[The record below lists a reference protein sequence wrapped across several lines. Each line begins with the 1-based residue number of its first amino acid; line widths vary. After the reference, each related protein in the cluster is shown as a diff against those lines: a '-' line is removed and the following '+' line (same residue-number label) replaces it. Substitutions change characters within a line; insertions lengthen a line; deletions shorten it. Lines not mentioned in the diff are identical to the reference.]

1 MSSSTSSLVLSRQK
15 SNPYAS
21 LIASRRPAPAPVD
34 VDFTVRLSVW
44 QRGSRQTNSQL
55 ADLISVILQ
64 KIHERSESPNSWTA
78 TPLPR
83 SIDPAGLW
91 PQPTQVDI
99 SCRIMNILPP
109 ISSCQQE
116 DRWEDHK
123 GLVDFLFE
131 HFQAHMSVRDYVK
144 SIYSDRLIGF
154 ALNYPAIP
162 NGETS
167 YNRLDIQ
174 EFHLPE
180 IKKWEIFKTKIVQTK
195 FYHGP
200 LLTLN
205 RVTEVVKAYKEMTQM
220 IPNGIFPNSNANT
233 GLATGKI
240 PLLKDLDRSSV
251 DDLVHQYTPPVVR
264 CMEEVLDALENM
276 AMDTK
281 SREPCP
287 RQTCDVLSKIYQLK
301 RSTPALTGVLL
312 LLADKKA
319 QQKCIWGTIAVSSIS
334 TLVVGGILFCAA
346 PVAAPVAALTGSAM
360 GSTAVVSTSV
370 GAAVA
375 ETAALTATRA
385 GLSYGVALKTMA
397 GGAAAVEAGSSMTFI
412 KYIKESQSNNT
423 LTINQKIN
431 KGLET
436 IVYYIALC
444 FLKSNGIANP
454 HSDDDQ
460 LTEILMKLY
469 GRRPTQIAKKHY
481 RAAYLHNLVE
491 NLAKNFRQ
499 VIVRLQKLG
508 YAHLENME
516 WTSKPLITLEESS
529 EDIERTFKNFPC
541 TRLKPL
547 TPISHTHAFNA
558 PQYEDL

>member
-55 ADLISVILQ
+55 ADHISLVLQ
-64 KIHERSESPNSWTA
+64 GIHEGSKSPNSWTA

-83 SIDPAGLW
+83 SIGPAGPW

-99 SCRIMNILPP
+99 SCRVMDILPP
-109 ISSCQQE
+109 KSFCQQD

-123 GLVDFLFE
+123 ALVDFLFQR
-131 HFQAHMSVRDYVK
+131 FQAHMSVRDYVK

-162 NGETS
+162 NGETP

-180 IKKWEIFKTKIVQTK
+180 IKKWEMFKTKIVQTK

-220 IPNGIFPNSNANT
+220 IPNSIFPNSNAKLAI
-233 GLATGKI
+233 GLLPDLMETI

-264 CMEEVLDALENM
+264 CMEEVLDALENI

-301 RSTPALTGVLL
+301 RRTPALTGVLV
-312 LLADKKA
+312 LLADKKV
-319 QQKCIWGTIAVSSIS
+319 QERCIWGTIAVSSIS

-346 PVAAPVAALTGSAM
+346 PVAAPVAAVTGSAM

-385 GLSYGVALKTMA
+385 GLSYGVAFKTM
-397 GGAAAVEAGSSMTFI
+397 GAAVGAGSCMTFS
-412 KYIKESQSNNT
+412 KYIEESLSNNINIKIVIANYRLT
-423 LTINQKIN
+423 ALTINDDVN
-431 KGLET
+431 GDLEK

-454 HSDDDQ
+454 HSDDDL
-460 LTEILMKLY
+460 LTEIVMKLY

-481 RAAYLHNLVE
+481 RAAYLHNLVGP
-491 NLAKNFRQ
+491 LARDFRQ
-499 VIVRLQKLG
+499 VIVQLQNLG

-516 WTSKPLITLEESS
+516 WTSKPLITLEESTMS
-529 EDIERTFKNFPC
+529 F
-541 TRLKPL
+541 
-547 TPISHTHAFNA
+547 
-558 PQYEDL
+558 